1 MKLQINSETDDP
13 TINLALDTIKINKQ
27 ALIFVNT
34 KKSAEKTAEDIAKRI
49 KINSESLS
57 KLSEEILNSL
67 SRPTKQCDRAAAC
80 IIKGIAFHHAG
91 LHSKQRELIEE
102 NFMNGTIKIICSTPT
117 LAFGVDLP
125 AYRSIIKDLRRYTQ
139 RGLAWIPV
147 LEFLQICGR
156 AGRPNY
162 DKEGQAI
169 AIAETSAEKSKI
181 DEKYMNGQPEE
192 IHSKLAVEPVLRT
205 YVLSLISSGFVKTKK
220 ELLDFFSKTFY
231 AFQFKEIR
239 RITNT
244 ITKTLDFLDGQEFI
258 IRNAEEFSSA
268 DKIDDEYLRPTIL
281 GKRIAELYIDP
292 LTASRIIMCL
302 RNASGKKANEFS
314 FLQLICHTLELRP
327 LLRVGIREHDKI
339 QEALIQHYD
348 CLLEEE
354 PSIYDIEYEDFFNS
368 IKTSLMFCD
377 WINEKDEGY
386 LLEEYNIRPGE
397 INAKLDIAD
406 WLLYATEELC
416 KLLHYQN
423 LIKHIIKLRLRMK
436 YGAKEELL
444 PLLRLEGIGKVR
456 ARMLFRNKIADI
468 KDVKNAEF
476 SALKQILGEKI
487 ALSVKR
493 QVGDEGFGKNEVE
506 ISLSKWE

>member
-205 YVLSLISSGFVKTKK
+205 YVLSLISS
-220 ELLDFFSKTFY
+220 
-231 AFQFKEIR
+231 
-239 RITNT
+239 
-244 ITKTLDFLDGQEFI
+244 
-258 IRNAEEFSSA
+258 
-268 DKIDDEYLRPTIL
+268 
-281 GKRIAELYIDP
+281 
-292 LTASRIIMCL
+292 
-302 RNASGKKANEFS
+302 
-314 FLQLICHTLELRP
+314 
-327 LLRVGIREHDKI
+327 
-339 QEALIQHYD
+339 
-348 CLLEEE
+348 
-354 PSIYDIEYEDFFNS
+354 
-368 IKTSLMFCD
+368 
-377 WINEKDEGY
+377 
-386 LLEEYNIRPGE
+386 
-397 INAKLDIAD
+397 
-406 WLLYATEELC
+406 
-416 KLLHYQN
+416 
-423 LIKHIIKLRLRMK
+423 
-436 YGAKEELL
+436 
-444 PLLRLEGIGKVR
+444 
-456 ARMLFRNKIADI
+456 
-468 KDVKNAEF
+468 
-476 SALKQILGEKI
+476 
-487 ALSVKR
+487 
-493 QVGDEGFGKNEVE
+493 
-506 ISLSKWE
+506 